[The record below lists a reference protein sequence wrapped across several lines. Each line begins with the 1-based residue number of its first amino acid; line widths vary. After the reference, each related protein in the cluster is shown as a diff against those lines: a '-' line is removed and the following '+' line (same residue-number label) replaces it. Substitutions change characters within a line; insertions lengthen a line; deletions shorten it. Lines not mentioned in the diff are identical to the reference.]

1 MINRYDHRGNRLSK
15 FDAPL
20 RLQYE
25 RGIKSF
31 RKGKVKSPYP
41 LNTMLHREWQRGFDF
56 AYFVNL
62 KRTKKYE
69 ARTRGKRDSFITKTI
84 RKATKNKERNRRKIC

>member
-1 MINRYDHRGNRLSK
+1 MQNNKLNKKQKRRKVKMINRYDHRGNRLSK

-69 ARTRGKRDSFITKTI
+69 ARTRGKRVHG
-84 RKATKNKERNRRKIC
+84 

>member
-1 MINRYDHRGNRLSK
+1 MINRYDHKGNRLSK

-25 RGIKSF
+25 RGIRSF

-41 LNTMLHREWQRGFDF
+41 LNTMLHREWQRGFNDAF
-56 AYFVNL
+56 AHNL
-62 KRTKKYE
+62 KKVQKHELNR
-69 ARTRGKRDSFITKTI
+69 ARS
-84 RKATKNKERNRRKIC
+84 